1 MMLRM
6 EESRAVTS
14 FLGIQELLRDK
25 VESVD
30 AVIEKIEAVT
40 LDDIKRVA
48 NRIISAENLVLAV
61 VGPFDDASRFEKLLK
76 FE

>member
-1 MMLRM
+1 M
-6 EESRAVTS
+6 
-14 FLGIQELLRDK
+14 
-25 VESVD
+25 
-30 AVIEKIEAVT
+30 IEKIEAVT